1 MAWTVI
7 YQSHHNSVTVQAK
20 SSMKLSKFMHILIPQ
35 KLSNGV
41 GFLQGVR
48 NCEKVVAISDIAERG
63 SVYPLPK
70 VRNLTAAEILLAK

>member
-1 MAWTVI
+1 
-7 YQSHHNSVTVQAK
+7 
-20 SSMKLSKFMHILIPQ
+20 MHILIPQ

-48 NCEKVVAISDIAERG
+48 NCEKVVAISDIAEKG
-63 SVYPLPK
+63 SVYPLPN